1 MKRFAILCSG
11 GDSQGMNICIKAFV
25 NTCTTHGIVPI
36 GVRRGYQG
44 LIDNDMIFLDN
55 SMVENIQGLGG
66 TILKVSRSEEFRT
79 PSGLNKAVRNLQ
91 KNAIDALV
99 IIGGNGTFNGAINLM
114 AKGVKVI
121 ALPGTIDNDLY
132 YTDRTLGFDT
142 AVNNAVRN
150 VDDMM
155 QTMDANSRG
164 MVVRVMGR
172 DCGDIALYTAVGSM
186 ANSLATRELG
196 TSLMDIVNDVQV
208 SLRNGDISPLIIIS
222 ENCDFGVKEVEKAL
236 RSSLGIDTRSTD
248 LGYIQRGGAPTIFDR
263 MFGMNMGIMAVELL
277 EKDINGVAVGMRNN
291 ELFYTSLASC
301 LNEKREFDYELYEKL
316 RKMHNIDGTITE

>member
-1 MKRFAILCSG
+1 MKRYAILCSG

-36 GVRRGYQG
+36 GIRRGYQG
-44 LIDNDMIFLDN
+44 LIENDMIFLDD

-91 KNAIDALV
+91 KNAIDAVV
-99 IIGGNGTFNGAINLM
+99 IIGGNGTYNGAVNLI

-132 YTDRTLGFDT
+132 YTERTLGFDT

-172 DCGDIALYTAVGSM
+172 DCGDIALYTAVGAM
-186 ANSLATRELG
+186 ANSVATRELG
-196 TSLMDIVNDVQV
+196 TTVEDIVNDVQV
-208 SLRNGDISPLIIIS
+208 SLNHGDVSPLIIIS
-222 ENCDFGVKEVEKAL
+222 ENCEFGIKEVEKAL
-236 RSSLGIDTRSTD
+236 RNNLGIDTRSTD

-263 MFGMNMGIMAVELL
+263 MFGMNLGIMSVELL
-277 EKDINGVAVGMRNN
+277 EKDIYGVAIGMKNN
-291 ELFYTSLASC
+291 DLFYTPLDSC
-301 LNEKREFDYELYEKL
+301 LNAKRTFDFDLYDKL
-316 RKMHNIDGTITE
+316 RKMHNIDGTIAE